1 MRKLIALHFLCL
13 LVFVAHAFASRS
25 PALASGWKTYTNA
38 RFGYSISYPADV
50 LMPQGES
57 DNGDGQKF
65 LSRDGRTQVLVYG
78 SNALSRTL
86 RDAYNDALDTS
97 TDSPSVR
104 KIVTYKLFKQDWF
117 VVSGHQGDR
126 IFYQK
131 TFLRGGVFKTFSIE
145 YDESQKTVFDAIA
158 AKMARS
164 FAG

>member
-65 LSRDGRTQVLVYG
+65 LSRDGRGETPGVHILMAGKERRCRMQKDSRLGETHGRLKTVEPFQVRISGCRGLIRWPRRLLG
-78 SNALSRTL
+78 SFGLALSQ
-86 RDAYNDALDTS
+86 ALTRQ
-97 TDSPSVR
+97 P
-104 KIVTYKLFKQDWF
+104 
-117 VVSGHQGDR
+117 G
-126 IFYQK
+126 
-131 TFLRGGVFKTFSIE
+131 FLRWRF
-145 YDESQKTVFDAIA
+145 
-158 AKMARS
+158 R
-164 FAG
+164 